1 MEKTNTEQTMQ
12 LQHVQT
18 GTSHQVTNLDA
29 RNRSTMDELRHE
41 MEVGRMHDQAEREK
55 MEARIIMHVEKAL
68 TLRDSKLVSLTHG

>member
-1 MEKTNTEQTMQ
+1 
-12 LQHVQT
+12 
-18 GTSHQVTNLDA
+18 
-29 RNRSTMDELRHE
+29 MDELRHE